1 MHALSHPR
9 CSCTVE
15 GNARDED
22 TTDVVARRVA
32 TAARRVMN
40 NGSANLRH
48 IGHEDETAKVQGGWN
63 RISWFALRSTK
74 SLEVSLQSLN
84 NMQKVVNNRQ
94 MGNFLN
100 HVKETSTLTL
110 IESYRR
116 LLAENC
122 ARPCVW
128 VRARSSL
135 LRPASCAQRVP
146 TRPRGGSASLSGR
159 VMKQGT

>member
-1 MHALSHPR
+1 
-9 CSCTVE
+9 
-15 GNARDED
+15 
-22 TTDVVARRVA
+22 
-32 TAARRVMN
+32 MN

-116 LLAENC
+116 LLAANC
-122 ARPCVW
+122 ARPCVG
-128 VRARSSL
+128 VRVRSSL
-135 LRPASCAQRVP
+135 RRPANCARVP
-146 TRPRGGSASLSGR
+146 THLRGCRASTEIYQYKKKGNAKVTEFQLGA
-159 VMKQGT
+159 